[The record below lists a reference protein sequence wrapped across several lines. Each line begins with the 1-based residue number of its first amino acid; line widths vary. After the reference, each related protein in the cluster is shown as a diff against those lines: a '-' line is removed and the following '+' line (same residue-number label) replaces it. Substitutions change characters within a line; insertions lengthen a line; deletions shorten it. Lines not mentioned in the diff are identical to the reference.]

1 MLGPSII
8 AAGTPFA
15 FGYSLFAPAR
25 TTRLGLTYPAI
36 IISALEVIAIL
47 YIIID
52 GLISMARNS

>member
-15 FGYSLFAPAR
+15 FGYSLFAHAR
-25 TTRLGLTYPAI
+25 TTRRRLTYPAI
-36 IISALEVIAIL
+36 IISALEVVAIL

-52 GLISMARNS
+52 GLITMARNS